1 MNNLCHVGA
10 RRRLSPILQGTLL
23 LTGANLLLRL
33 ISLVFQAF
41 LERQLGAAGLGLLQL
56 ISTVG
61 LMAGI
66 IGASGVRVAAM
77 FLTAEEFGHRRPE
90 GVRQAVT
97 VCLRYG
103 LLLSC
108 LAGAAL
114 FLGAEAMAQRWLQ
127 DARVALSLRV
137 MGLLLPFSCLSG
149 IMSGYYTACARIGR
163 LIAVEIVERLLS
175 TLLTVALLLTWARD
189 DLGRACCAVV
199 LGSSL
204 GAAMD
209 FALLYAGYRRDQR
222 PHLQTAESS
231 HMWGR
236 LLRLCVPLALN
247 DYLRAG
253 LNTVEQF
260 LIPYGLMRYGAAREA
275 ALADYGAIHGMVFP
289 VLMFPAAILYA
300 LSDLL
305 VPELS
310 RRRATGDR
318 RRIEGLTERCLGL
331 CAGFAAAVA
340 GLLFLNGV
348 ELGRLI
354 YDSAAAGSYL
364 RLFAP
369 MVLILYLDAIVD
381 GMLKGLAEQVR
392 CVRYNTLTS
401 VLDVLFL
408 FLLLPRWGIGGY
420 VFSFVVTHA
429 INLYLSLRRLLQVTS
444 YRLSLRALLRPVL
457 CGLGAVLPLL
467 LLPETPA
474 GLAGVLL
481 RSLLFLLFFGGFLL
495 LGSGKTGTALTF
507 QPVPDKM
514 KEKRGDRHGA
524 TDAGPSLSAP
534 VR

>member
-1 MNNLCHVGA
+1 MNNLCRAHERQAGSA
-10 RRRLSPILQGTLL
+10 ILRGTLL
-23 LTGANLLLRL
+23 LTAANLLLRL

-61 LMAGI
+61 FMAGI
-66 IGASGVRVAAM
+66 VGASGVRVAAM

-90 GVRQAVT
+90 GVRQSVT

-114 FLGAEAMAQRWLQ
+114 FLGAEAMAVHWLQ
-127 DARVALSLRV
+127 DPRAALSLRV

-175 TLLTVALLLTWARD
+175 TLLTVALLLTWARG

-209 FALLYAGYRRDQR
+209 FVLLYAGYCREPWPR
-222 PHLQTAESS
+222 LQPEGAAP
-231 HMWGR
+231 MWRR

-260 LIPYGLMRYGAAREA
+260 LIPYGLMRYGAAREV

-331 CAGFAAAVA
+331 CAGFSAAVA
-340 GLLFLNGV
+340 GLLFLNGQ

-429 INLYLSLRRLLQVTS
+429 INLYLSLRRLLQVTR
-444 YRLSLRALLRPVL
+444 YHLSLRALLQPVL

-467 LLPETPA
+467 LLGE
-474 GLAGVLL
+474 LRGVSGILL
-481 RSLLFLLFFGGFLL
+481 RSMLFLLFFGGFLL
-495 LGSGKTGTALTF
+495 LSRGKSRGGVDIPACSG
-507 QPVPDKM
+507 
-514 KEKRGDRHGA
+514 
-524 TDAGPSLSAP
+524 
-534 VR
+534 